1 VIAGINARMENMLS
15 ERAKI
20 LVIFENFKFRNCG
33 STEKGA
39 VYIFF
44 VNKWFVENLL
54 HYSVFII
61 AFKHR
66 WGPPLPTTCILLRGL
81 QNQGCGAIVPRY

>member
-1 VIAGINARMENMLS
+1 VIAGINATMEKMLS
-15 ERAKI
+15 ERGKI
-20 LVIFENFKFRNCG
+20 LVIFENFKFRNIRMYVVCI
-33 STEKGA
+33 
-39 VYIFF
+39 YFF

-54 HYSVFII
+54 YYLVFII

-81 QNQGCGAIVPRY
+81 QNQGCGAIVPSA